1 MYILYFRCFIHI
13 CFLHVVSEPC
23 LFNICESMHVF
34 FDVIDIWHLGS
45 IFVRI
50 TYILELLFTIYVH
63 EWMHNYGLPII
74 HGRILV
80 VFFF

>member
-1 MYILYFRCFIHI
+1 MY
-13 CFLHVVSEPC
+13 
-23 LFNICESMHVF
+23 

-80 VFFF
+80 VFFFTGCNREAGHKIRFPP